1 MPWPEEYL
9 LMNSARIDIKIVK
22 GASFLFKIVLNKSDK
37 TPVDMSGFTGK
48 AQLRDYNRNLLAT
61 FIVTTT
67 NIGEL
72 LLELL
77 PEQTSAIS
85 VSPSEDRTSI
95 GRFDCLITD
104 ELGKKIIP
112 VWGEVIFDLAETI
125 E

>member
-9 LMNSARIDIKIVK
+9 LMDSARIDIKIVK
-22 GASFLFKIVLNKSDK
+22 GASFLFKIVLNKADK
-37 TPVDMSGFTGK
+37 TPVDMSGFTGR
-48 AQLRDYNRNLLAT
+48 AQLRDFDRNLLAT
-61 FIVTTT
+61 FTVTTT
-67 NIGEL
+67 SIGEL

-85 VSPSEDRTSI
+85 VSPSGDRTSI
-95 GRFDCLITD
+95 GRFDCLIAD

-112 VWGEVIFDLAETI
+112 VWGEVTFDLAET

>member
-9 LMNSARIDIKIVK
+9 LMDSARIDIKIVK
-22 GASFLFKIVLNKSDK
+22 GASFLFKIVLNKADK
-37 TPVDMSGFTGK
+37 TPVDMSGFTGR
-48 AQLRDYNRNLLAT
+48 AQLRDFDRNLLAT
-61 FIVTTT
+61 FTVTTT
-67 NIGEL
+67 SIGEL

-85 VSPSEDRTSI
+85 VSPSGDRTFI
-95 GRFDCLITD
+95 GRFDCLIAD

-112 VWGEVIFDLAETI
+112 VWGEVTFDLAET